1 MRPKNRSWIMLVCL
15 LLCLFPFSAHG
26 NPGEEHFKT
35 ITIVSDDN
43 YPPYIFRNS
52 NGNIQG
58 ILVDEWALWEKKTGI
73 KVHLA
78 AMDWSKA
85 QEFMRNG
92 QADVIDT
99 FFFNEKRALAYDFTK
114 PYATLDVPVFFN
126 KDISGIVNVA
136 SLKGLTI
143 GVKTGDA
150 CIDVLKKQGITSLQ
164 EYNSYESIIQA
175 AAGGQIKVFSIDK
188 PPALYYLYKMNLE
201 NEFRYSLTL
210 YTGKFHRAVPKG
222 RTDTLKMVEDGF
234 SLITQKEHDAI
245 QKKWMGEPLLRP
257 EYFRYI
263 SFSLL
268 FVGVMFLLLLFFNTT
283 LRRKVRMKTAE
294 LQETINQLGLSEE
307 RFRIMFEQAA
317 VGVALCDSK
326 TGSYIKVNQ
335 KYCDIIGYAPEEIRQ
350 LRFQDLPDPEDIQE
364 VLENMTLLLEGK
376 IYEFSME
383 RRFYRKDSNIVWVKL
398 TVSPMWKDG
407 ETPTSH
413 IAIVED
419 ITRNKRKENIQ
430 AAQLNLVEYAQTHSV
445 KELLQR
451 VLDEAEALT
460 DSEIG
465 FFHFV
470 KDNQKTLS
478 PQTGSKPR
486 STNHHDPIF
495 QEKILADCLGERKPI
510 IYNDNATFKHKTN
523 LPGGHT
529 PMIRELV
536 VPVLRGEKIMA
547 ILGVGNKKKNYDP
560 HDAETV
566 QQIADMAWETITRK
580 RAEEDAIKHE
590 FFLNTII
597 ENIPN
602 MLFVKDAAD
611 LRFVR
616 FNKAGEDLIGVSKEE
631 LIGKNDYDFFPQTEA
646 DFFTQKDQE
655 TLRSGKLL
663 DIQEETIQTKKQ
675 GTRLLH
681 TKKIPILDQNGQPEF
696 LLGISEDI
704 TETKQNE
711 QERVKAQQT
720 AAEQEKL
727 ALVGQIAGKMAH
739 DFNNILGIIMG
750 NTELALIDCPDNRT
764 KERLALIYNQTFRG
778 KNLTKNLVAFAKDQE
793 PKQEFFSI
801 DEKIDLVLNLLKKD
815 LEGIHVIRKYGYGM
829 PEILADS
836 GMIEHAIVN
845 LIQNSIHAVSL
856 VDGPEIIVGTH
867 HGEDL
872 VFIGIEDNGC
882 GIPPEFLGEIYE
894 PSFTLKGSKDKKGMY
909 KPDIKGTG
917 YGMSNV
923 KKYIEQHKGNIY
935 IQSELQKGTKVT
947 ITLPVIKKA
956 LTDEEIAAVKK
967 ETLCFGKYVLLV
979 EDEQAI
985 ADVQYRILTHEPC
998 NHKVDIAN
1006 NGQVAMDLLSRNEY
1020 HLLSLDY
1027 VLPGKLNGM
1036 DIYLHV
1042 RKKNKTVPVM
1052 FISGNIEFLESIK
1065 ELKQKDPYIDH
1076 LSKPCKNIDYVNCI
1090 NSLLGRATL

>member
-1 MRPKNRSWIMLVCL
+1 MRTQKSTWFMLVCL
-15 LLCLFPFSAHG
+15 LLCFIPILAQG
-26 NPGEEHFKT
+26 KEGDGRFKA
-35 ITIVSDDN
+35 ITIVLDDN

-52 NGNIQG
+52 NGHIQG

-73 KVHLA
+73 KVNLT

-85 QEFMRNG
+85 QEFMRKG

-99 FFFNEKRALAYDFTK
+99 IFFNEKRALAYDFTK

-126 KDISGIVNVA
+126 KNISGIVNIP
-136 SLKGLTI
+136 SLQGLTI
-143 GVKTGDA
+143 GVKAGDA

-175 AAGGQIKVFSIDK
+175 AASGQIKVFSIDK

-210 YTGKFHRAVPKG
+210 YTGKFHRAVQKG
-222 RTDTLKMVEDGF
+222 RTDILKAVEGGF
-234 SLITQKEHDAI
+234 ALITKKEHDAI

-263 SFSLL
+263 SFFLL
-268 FVGVMFLLLLFFNTT
+268 FVGVIFLVLLFFNAT
-283 LRRKVRMKTAE
+283 LRRNVRVKTAE

-326 TGSYIKVNQ
+326 SGGYIKVNQ
-335 KYCDIIGYAPEEIRQ
+335 KYCDIVGYTPEEIKQ
-350 LRFQDLPDPEDIQE
+350 LCFQDITHPKDVQE
-364 VLENMTLLLEGK
+364 NLESMTLLLEGK
-376 IYEFSME
+376 IREFSIE
-383 RRFYRKDSNIVWVKL
+383 KRFYRKDSNIVWVKL
-398 TVSPMWKDG
+398 TVSPMWKEG
-407 ETPTSH
+407 EKPTSH

-419 ITRNKRKENIQ
+419 ITKNKRKENVQ
-430 AAQLNLVEYAQTHSV
+430 AAQLNLVEYAQTHPV
-445 KELLQR
+445 KEVLQR
-451 VLDEAEALT
+451 VLDEAETLT

-470 KDNQKTLS
+470 EDDQKTLS
-478 PQTGSKPR
+478 LQTGSKNR
-486 STNHHDPIF
+486 IANHHYPIS
-495 QEKILADCLGERKPI
+495 QAKIWADCLGERKPI
-510 IYNDNATFKHKTN
+510 IYNDDATLKHKRD
-523 LPGGHT
+523 LPEGHA
-529 PMIRELV
+529 PIVRELV

-547 ILGVGNKKKNYDP
+547 VLGVGNKKNNYET

-580 RAEEDAIKHE
+580 RAEEDVVKHE

-597 ENIPN
+597 ENIPI

-611 LRFVR
+611 LKFVR
-616 FNKAGEDLIGVSKEE
+616 FNKAGEKLIGFSKEE
-631 LIGKNDYDFFPQTEA
+631 LIGKNDYDFFPQPEA

-655 TLRSGKLL
+655 TLRSGELL

-675 GTRLLH
+675 GERILH
-681 TKKIPILDQNGQPEF
+681 TKKIPIFDQNGKPEF

-704 TETKQNE
+704 TEIKKNE
-711 QERVKAQQT
+711 LERIKAQQT

-750 NTELALIDCPDNRT
+750 NTELALIDCPDDQI
-764 KERLALIYNQTFRG
+764 KERLELIYNQTFRG

-815 LEGIHVIRKYGYGM
+815 LEGIKVIRQYGYGM
-829 PEILADS
+829 PELLADS

-845 LIQNSIHAVSL
+845 LFQNSIHAASL
-856 VDGPEIIVGTH
+856 VERPEIIVGTH
-867 HGEDL
+867 HQEDL
-872 VFIGIEDNGC
+872 IFIEIEDNGC

-894 PSFTLKGSKDKKGMY
+894 PSFTLKGSKDKNGMY
-909 KPDIKGTG
+909 KPGIKGTG

-923 KKYIEQHKGNIY
+923 KKYIEQHKGTIS
-935 IQSELQKGTKVT
+935 IQSELQKGTKVA
-947 ITLPVIKKA
+947 ITLPVVKKE
-956 LTDEEIAAVKK
+956 LTEEEIAAVKK
-967 ETLCFGKYVLLV
+967 ETLCFEKYILLV

-985 ADVQYRILTHEPC
+985 SDVQYRILTHEPC

-1006 NGQVAMDLLSRNEY
+1006 NGQVAMDLLNRNEY
-1020 HLLSLDY
+1020 QLLSLDY

-1036 DIYLHV
+1036 DVYLHF
-1042 RKKNKTVPVM
+1042 REKNKTVPVL

-1090 NSLLGRATL
+1090 NKLLERVTI